1 MSHSDP
7 WLQSFVGRRV
17 LILGDVMIDRYVQGQ
32 VSRVSPEA
40 PVPVVEYRSSSSR
53 LGGAANVALNVREM
67 GAEPVLVAVVGDDA
81 EAQELEGLVE
91 GAGLSSHSF
100 LIRETGRKT
109 TIKTRIIAGN
119 QHLLRVDSEDTHPV
133 STDSVRQLMDRLEE
147 EIQRERIDVIV
158 LQDYDKGVLSPDM
171 IQAVIQLAQRYNTPV
186 TVDPK
191 FRHFL
196 MYGGCTLFKPN
207 LKELSEGLAREIGP
221 TLAELEGAVRELA
234 EIMPHQYSLITLSDK
249 GIFWYDHPSHTGG
262 IIPPETRDI
271 VDVCGA
277 GDTVIAVASLMLAS
291 GKPLA
296 RVAAIANL
304 AGGLVC
310 ERVGVVPVDAHAL
323 ANEVNRTDLSIDGQM

>member
-1 MSHSDP
+1 MSYP
-7 WLQSFVGRRV
+7 EPRLQSFTGMRV

-32 VSRVSPEA
+32 VRRVSPEA

-81 EAQELEGLVE
+81 EAIELEALVE
-91 GAGLSSHSF
+91 AAGLSSHSF
-100 LIRETGRKT
+100 LIREAGRKT

-119 QHLLRVDSEDTHPV
+119 QHLLRIDTEDTHPV
-133 STDSVRQLMDRLEE
+133 STSSVHQLMKRLEE

-171 IQAVIQLAQRYNTPV
+171 IQAVISLAKQYEIPV

-196 MYGGCTLFKPN
+196 MYAGCTLFKPN

-221 TLAELEGAVRELA
+221 NIADLEQAVRELA
-234 EIMPHQYSLITLSDK
+234 EIMPHQYSLITLSEK
-249 GIFWYDHPSHTGG
+249 GIYWYDHQTQTGG
-262 IIPPETRDI
+262 IIPPEIRDI

-277 GDTVIAVASLMLAS
+277 GDTVIAVASLILAA
-291 GKPLA
+291 GQPLA
-296 RVAAIANL
+296 RVASIANL

-310 ERVGVVPVDAHAL
+310 ERVGVVPVDAKAL
-323 ANEVNRTDLSIDGQM
+323 FDEIN